1 MAVEQGGILMDAG
14 ATVAA
19 MNMIQHTLDSDYRGK
34 VSKVGHDILV
44 SALGHLRRS
53 LREYLTRGGK

>member
-1 MAVEQGGILMDAG
+1 MDAG

-19 MNMIQHTLDSDYRGK
+19 MNVIQWALDNHTMPASLPKNAIS
-34 VSKVGHDILV
+34 SVGHDILV
-44 SALGHLRRS
+44 STLGHLRRS